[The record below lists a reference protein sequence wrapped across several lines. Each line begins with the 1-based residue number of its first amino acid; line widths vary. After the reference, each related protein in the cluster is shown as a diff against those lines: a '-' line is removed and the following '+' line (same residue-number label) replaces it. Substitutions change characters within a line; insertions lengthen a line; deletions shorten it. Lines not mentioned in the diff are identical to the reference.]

1 MGWFKKKF
9 KQLGRRIKKTFKKF
23 GKAFNKVFGGVF
35 KKLGPIGSIALMFLL
50 PGIGQ
55 MFSSGLSFIQGGA
68 SAMAGS
74 TNAFVSTLGK
84 IGEAI
89 VGQAGSVGGRFAP
102 AGTTSTLTGGS
113 AAAGGVQ
120 WTGQAIAKR
129 GLLGN
134 IGAVHSTVTGALDH
148 ALRNIPGVGDAY
160 EGMTNWLNKTR
171 SEFGAKVS
179 DRWKGATEA
188 NVLNPKELSEVQ
200 MQANI
205 GPGMTEADIE
215 FANEAKVKL
224 DKHFKATRNLTYT
237 GAEGTPFYKDSRWT
251 INDPAGTFDSKGNI
265 RQVSNF
271 SSEALARE
279 SMTGPQFDAFKASL
293 ETPVANPV
301 GTYGQTS
308 IGAVGRSAFGKTGM
322 YAATTI
328 GSQALNY
335 AIEGELAD
343 PISRRGQVVMGDPV
357 APAGATLSREF
368 YPSYQAA
375 GYQGANAFDQIYSSA
390 FYGTG
395 TPEFQYLYQQAYS

>member
-1 MGWFKKKF
+1 MGWLRKKF
-9 KQLGRRIKKTFKKF
+9 KQVGRRIKKVFKGV
-23 GKAFNKVFGGVF
+23 GKAFNKVFGGLF

-55 MFSSGLSFIQGGA
+55 MFSTGLSWLQGGA

-89 VGQAGSVGGRFAP
+89 VGQAGSM
-102 AGTTSTLTGGS
+102 GTLSGGS

-188 NVLNPKELSEVQ
+188 NVLNPKELAEVQ
-200 MQANI
+200 MQTSR

-215 FANEAKVKL
+215 LADAAKVKL
-224 DKHFKATRNLTYT
+224 DKHFTATQNLTYT
-237 GAEGTPFYKDSRWT
+237 DAKGTPFYRDSRWT
-251 INDPAGTFDSKGNI
+251 VDDPTGAFDAQGNI
-265 RQVSNF
+265 KQVSNF

-279 SMTGPQFDAFKASL
+279 SMTASQFEAFKTSVGGQ
-293 ETPVANPV
+293 VANPL
-301 GTYGQTS
+301 GTYGDAS
-308 IGAVGRSAFGKTGM
+308 LRAVGRSAFGKTGA

-328 GSQALNY
+328 GGQVLNQAV
-335 AIEGELAD
+335 ASEFAD
-343 PISRRGQVVMGDPV
+343 PLPRRGQVVMGDPV
-357 APAGATLSREF
+357 APAGATLAREF
-368 YPSYQAA
+368 YPTYQAA
-375 GYQGANAFDQIYSSA
+375 GYQGANSFDQIYNSA
-390 FYGTG
+390 FYGPG
-395 TPEFQYLYQQAYS
+395 TPEFQYLYQQAYTS